1 MNSKFT
7 ALTKLSPLCT
17 MEMQGGLLMK
27 KKRIRQVLY
36 TEQKIARKDGRL
48 RYIEDP
54 DGYLYANMIY
64 PSKMK
69 AEDLPEWFVHGSYYR
84 CWGYLSAKGVTD
96 LKYVPNLWSNHFLK
110 DDALLV
116 SYHEM
121 IEQISDSVIL
131 WERYKGYE
139 IMISGNEILSFLRA
153 AEKYSEIDIVEIVQQ
168 IQEKVDMMP
177 IKFPN
182 EYGDFKFN
190 VQAYLD
196 KEHKNIQL

>member
-1 MNSKFT
+1 
-7 ALTKLSPLCT
+7 
-17 MEMQGGLLMK
+17 MK

-48 RYIEDP
+48 QYVKDP

-69 AEDLPEWFVHGSYYR
+69 AEDLPEWFVHGRYYR
-84 CWGYLSAKGVTD
+84 CWGYLSAKGVMD

-110 DDALLV
+110 DDSLLV

-121 IEQISDSVIL
+121 IEQISDSVML
-131 WERYKGYE
+131 WKRYKGYE
-139 IMISGNEILSFLRA
+139 IMISGNEILSFLKA
-153 AEKYSEIDIVEIVQQ
+153 AEKHSEIDIVEIVQK
-168 IQEKVDMMP
+168 IQEKADMMP

-182 EYGDFKFN
+182 EYGDFKFD
-190 VQAYLD
+190 VRTYL
-196 KEHKNIQL
+196 KNIQL